1 MLAHKLSELRGE
13 GKRNSMKRQFNSS
26 LAVWMTLTLFAA
38 MLFGCKKKTEEPAP
52 EETVGAEMPAPEPEV
67 EVEPVAEPCSV
78 GTVYFAF
85 DSSELDSSARATL
98 QEAVECYR
106 NQPDPGLSL
115 LLTGACD
122 PRGTEEYN
130 IALGERR
137 ARSVRSYLVSLGMDA
152 SRLSIT
158 SVGEEMATGTD
169 EASWA
174 RDRNVS
180 ASGN

>member
-1 MLAHKLSELRGE
+1 
-13 GKRNSMKRQFNSS
+13 MKRQLNPS
-26 LAVWMTLTLFAA
+26 LAALLCLTLFAV
-38 MLFGCKKKTEEPAP
+38 LVVGCKKD
-52 EETVGAEMPAPEPEV
+52 AEEPEV
-67 EVEPVAEPCSV
+67 EDTTGFEVPEPEPIEVEPMEDPCAFE
-78 GTVYFAF
+78 TVYFEFNSA
-85 DSSELDSSARATL
+85 ELDGSSRTSI

-106 NQPDPGLSL
+106 SQNTDVGL
-115 LLTGACD
+115 LLTGAAD

-137 ARSVRSYLVSLGMDA
+137 GQAVRSYLVSLGMG
-152 SRLSIT
+152 SNQISVT

-169 EASWA
+169 EAGWA